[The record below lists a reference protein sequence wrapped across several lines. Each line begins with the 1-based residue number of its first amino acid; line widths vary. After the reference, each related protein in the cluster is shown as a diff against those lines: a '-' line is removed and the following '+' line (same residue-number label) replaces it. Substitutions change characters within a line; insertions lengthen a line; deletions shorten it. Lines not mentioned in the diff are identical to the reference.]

1 MPAQTGHQG
10 MFPGGQAFLLCM
22 LIWLCGSLAQ
32 AAEPVPPAAEGMSV
46 AANDA
51 EAAADGTDLPDPT
64 PAATVALATIAPGEI
79 YWERFGHNMLLVTPP
94 GRETLSFNFGYFDF
108 EQPGFIRRFI
118 LGRMLY
124 QALAFAA
131 EDDLA
136 AYVSDDRGI
145 VVQDLA
151 LTPRQADDLLRSLA
165 EAVRPENR
173 DYLYEYFRANCST
186 RVRDAIDSALGGGLR
201 RQTSGRSRGFTYR
214 MHAAR
219 LAKDDAWLA
228 LGIDLGLGPDTD
240 RRLSLWEEMFIPGM
254 LQRYLRD
261 VVNSEGEPLVTN
273 ERVLH
278 PGRGNAPAEL
288 PPDRRTSFAATGL
301 SVAVLLLW
309 LSSRARARRGAA
321 RALEFTAF
329 LLHLLFGVAG
339 AVLLF
344 LWLGTDHVAAHR
356 NENLMLLNPLSLALA
371 ALWLLGPR
379 ATKSGNTLAWLV
391 GLSAMCGL
399 AVKVVPDTFIQQ
411 NLHWCLLFIP
421 IHVSLLVAWRRSTVT
436 R

>member
-1 MPAQTGHQG
+1 MTARTDARGTL
-10 MFPGGQAFLLCM
+10 PGVLGFLL
-22 LIWLCGSLAQ
+22 LILFSCAACAQ
-32 AAEPVPPAAEGMSV
+32 AAEPVPAPGSETHPATDAT
-46 AANDA
+46 AAPAGPATA
-51 EAAADGTDLPDPT
+51 EAAA
-64 PAATVALATIAPGEI
+64 PATTVALATIAPGEI

-94 GRETLSFNFGYFDF
+94 GGETLSFNFGYFDF

-131 EDDLA
+131 RDDLA
-136 AYVSDDRGI
+136 GYVADDRGI

-151 LTPRQADDLLRSLA
+151 LSPQQAQDLARSLA
-165 EAVRPENR
+165 TAVRPENR

-186 RVRDAIDSALGGGLR
+186 RVRDAIDDALGGELR
-201 RQTSGRSRGFTYR
+201 RQTAGRSRGFTYR

-219 LAKDDAWLA
+219 LAQDDPWLA

-254 LQRYLRD
+254 LQRHVRD
-261 VVNSEGEPLVTN
+261 VVNEGGNPLVSD

-278 PGRGNAPAEL
+278 AGSGNAPAEL
-288 PPDRRTSFAATGL
+288 PPDRRAGFAWTGL
-301 SVAVLLLW
+301 VAALLLLW
-309 LSSRARARRGAA
+309 LSSRARTRRGAA
-321 RALEFTAF
+321 RALKFTAI
-329 LLHLLFGVAG
+329 LLHLLFGLAG

-344 LWLGTDHVAAHR
+344 LWLGTDHIAAHR
-356 NENLMLLNPLSLALA
+356 NENLFLLNPLSLAVA

-379 ATKSGNTLAWLV
+379 ATKSGNALAWLV
-391 GLSAMCGL
+391 GLSATCAL
-399 AVKVVPDTFIQQ
+399 AVKVLPGTFIQQ

-421 IHVSLLVAWRRSTVT
+421 IHVSLLIAWRRSTVT